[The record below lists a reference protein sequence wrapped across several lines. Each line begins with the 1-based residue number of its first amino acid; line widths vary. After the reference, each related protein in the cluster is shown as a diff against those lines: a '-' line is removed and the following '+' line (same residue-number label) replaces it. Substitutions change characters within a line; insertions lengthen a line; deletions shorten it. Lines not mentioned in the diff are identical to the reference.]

1 MAKQKGIHQL
11 KGKVGGMSYYQQSGV
26 TDGLVRRIPE
36 GLSSR
41 VKTADEYAN
50 TRLNNDEFKNANA
63 IATWA
68 FRAVPNRKASMMRRF
83 ALAEMTKS
91 ALEFVKGGTGQWGLR
106 IPTETFDNIVVDM
119 LERHAKSGPY
129 SGEFGIITGLVDAS
143 DIIHLQ
149 TDYDENVALDLASK
163 GIDGFYALTVVGAM
177 AEVLHQD
184 GFVRQIFGVGSVR
197 PKDIA
202 LDPEGDV
209 VELVSNLTANATN
222 LGLSNEGFSTAL
234 QTANNGIYAIISFL
248 PYRQISSQRHTL
260 YEHATYCCLPLGPIP
275 TQG

>member
-63 IATWA
+63 MATFA

-83 ALAEMTKS
+83 AIAEMTKS
-91 ALEFVKGGTGQWGLR
+91 ALQFIKDGSGQWGQR
-106 IPTETFDNIVVDM
+106 IPTEKFDNIMVDM

-129 SGEFGIITGLVDAS
+129 ANEFGTIVPIVNDES
-143 DIIHLQ
+143 IELQ
-149 TDYDENVALDLASK
+149 IDNHDFPTEDLRSK
-163 GIDGFYALTVVGAM
+163 GIDGFYILS
-177 AEVLHQD
+177 VLGCMCELVDND
-184 GFVRQIFGVGSVR
+184 GFVRQYFGVSSIR
-197 PKDIA
+197 PVNVTDLEPVNPITISDNDISPA
-202 LDPEGDV
+202 DLGMSPSGYA
-209 VELVSNLTANATN
+209 TA
-222 LGLSNEGFSTAL
+222 S
-234 QTANNGIYAIISFL
+234 QTPNNGMYTIISFI
-248 PYRQISSQRHTL
+248 PYRQIGSSRHTL
-260 YEHATYCCLPLGPIP
+260 YEYATFATLALGPIP
-275 TQG
+275 THG

>member
-50 TRLNNDEFKNANA
+50 TRLNNDEFKNGNA
-63 IATWA
+63 MATFA

-83 ALAEMTKS
+83 AIAEMTKS
-91 ALEFVKGGTGQWGLR
+91 ALEFIKGGSGNWGQR

-129 SGEFGIITGLVDAS
+129 ANEFGTIRSVVDDS
-143 DIIHLQ
+143 SISIEIEQ
-149 TDYDENVALDLASK
+149 TDFPTEDLRSK
-163 GIDGFYALTVVGAM
+163 GIDGFY
-177 AEVLHQD
+177 VLSVLGCMCELVDSD
-184 GFVRQIFGVGSVR
+184 GFVRQYFGVSSIFPTNVTSLT
-197 PKDIA
+197 PD
-202 LDPEGDV
+202 DPISIRDTTIE
-209 VELVSNLTANATN
+209 AAN
-222 LGLSNEGFSTAL
+222 LGMSPSGFATAA
-234 QTANNGIYAIISFL
+234 QTANNGMFAILSFI
-248 PYRQISSQRHTL
+248 PYRQIGSGRYNL
-260 YEHATYCCLPLGPIP
+260 YEYATYDTIALGAIP